1 MSKRTAARLA
11 WGLVGLTV
19 ALLGGSV
26 ILDVLGGAGWE
37 FTGAFILVIGLVF
50 SGVGAVIAIR
60 QPGNAIGWI
69 FISAGVAAGLASL
82 ASAYADY
89 WVADKGGSETIGE
102 VAAAYSNVSWIPF
115 ILLPATFLLLLFP
128 DGRPLS
134 PRWRRIGWCAA
145 LGIAGTFVTS
155 GVTPGTIEDY
165 PQLENPY
172 GVDSPLLDPLTALSF
187 LVLLIGIVGSSASL
201 IVRFRRATGEQRLQ
215 IKWLALAGA
224 IAAVTFPIA
233 LFGWDLWG
241 EAISNAGIMLSVL
254 GLPLA
259 AGVAILRYRLYD
271 IDVVI
276 NRTLV
281 YGALTAT
288 LAAAYLG
295 SVLVLQLALG
305 GITTDSGLSV
315 AASTLAVAALF
326 RPVRSRIQGIVDRR
340 FYRKKYDAQKTLESF
355 STRLRDEVDLAALD
369 AELRGVVAETMQ
381 PAHVSLWLRN
391 PEPR

>member
-1 MSKRTAARLA
+1 MSRWTAARLT
-11 WGLVGLTV
+11 WGLVALTA
-19 ALLGGSV
+19 ALLASPL
-26 ILDVLGGAGWE
+26 ILDIVTAGRAGGPSV
-37 FTGAFILVIGLVF
+37 FILAIGAVF

-60 QPGNAIGWI
+60 QPRNAIGWI
-69 FISAGVAAGLASL
+69 FISAGVGAGLASL

-89 WVADKGGSETIGE
+89 WVAGNGGSEAIGE
-102 VAAAYSNVSWIPF
+102 AAAAYSNVSWIPF

-128 DGRPLS
+128 DGRLLS

-145 LGIAGTFVTS
+145 IGIAGVFVTS
-155 GVTPGTIEDY
+155 GVTPGAIEDY
-165 PQLENPY
+165 PQVQNPY
-172 GVDSPLLDPLTALSF
+172 GVDSPLLDPLTGLSF
-187 LVLLIGIVGSSASL
+187 LLLLIGMVGSSASL
-201 IVRFRRATGEQRLQ
+201 VVRFRRATGEQREQ

-224 IAAVTFPIA
+224 VAAMTFPVA

-241 EAISNAGIMLSVL
+241 EAISVVAIMISVL
-254 GLPLA
+254 GLPIA

-305 GITTDSGLSV
+305 GVTSDSGLSV
-315 AASTLAVAALF
+315 AASTLAVAGLF
-326 RPVRSRIQGIVDRR
+326 RPARSRIQAIVDRR
-340 FYRKKYDAQKTLESF
+340 FYRRKYDATRTLQGF
-355 STRLRDEVDLAALD
+355 SARLRDEVDLSALD

-381 PAHVSLWLRN
+381 PTHVSLWLRH
-391 PEPR
+391 PEPQ